1 MKPKKFQNSALN
13 SVTQTPSP
21 KYFFTVVSV
30 SFHFSFSVGK
40 YENGNETA
48 RDRH

>member
-1 MKPKKFQNSALN
+1 MKPKTFQNSPLY

-40 YENGNETA
+40 YGNGNEIA
-48 RDRH
+48 RERY